1 MKFHHLPFL
10 LLPLIAQAEGEKIP
24 YTCDNGSRIDISF
37 LTPADGRPQAT
48 LHFSDAVL
56 VLPQVPA
63 ATGSSYKQDG
73 IGLHTKD
80 DEAIFED
87 GKGNLRHC
95 QRGEKPPAG
104 AQSTAAASSFI
115 DITGSVSYPVVHK
128 ALPRDAVLTLRVQDT
143 VRPGA
148 AARTLA
154 EQSIGLDGQQGP
166 IAFQMLVDRDL
177 LRKKARLTVS
187 ARIERAGK
195 VLFVHDK
202 VYPAQTDGQALPLE
216 ITLKPAGKKR

>member
-1 MKFHHLPFL
+1 MKRC
-10 LLPLIAQAEGEKIP
+10 LLPLLCLPLLALADGERLP

-37 LTPADGRPQAT
+37 STPVDGRPSAS
-48 LHFSDAVL
+48 LHFADTSIT
-56 VLPQVPA
+56 LPQVPA
-63 ATGSSYKQDG
+63 ASGAAYRQDG

-95 QRGEKPPAG
+95 LRGEKPPAS
-104 AQSTAAASSFI
+104 AASTAATSSFI
-115 DITGSVSYPVVHK
+115 DITGSVSYLVRM

-143 VRPGA
+143 LRLGA
-148 AARTLA
+148 QPRTLA
-154 EQSIGLDGQQGP
+154 EQSIPLDGQQVP

>member
-24 YTCDNGSRIDISF
+24 YTCDNGSRIEISF
-37 LTPADGRPQAT
+37 VTPADGRPQAT
-48 LHFSDAVL
+48 LHFSDATL

-63 ATGSSYKQDG
+63 ASGNSYKQEG

-95 QRGEKPPAG
+95 LRGEKPPAS
-104 AQSTAAASSFI
+104 AASTAATSSFI
-115 DITGSVSYPVVHK
+115 DITGSVSYLVRM
-128 ALPRDAVLTLRVQDT
+128 ALPRDAVLTLRVQDPL
-143 VRPGA
+143 RPGVQ
-148 AARTLA
+148 ARTLA
-154 EQSIGLDGQQGP
+154 EQSIPLDGQQVP

-187 ARIERAGK
+187 ARIERPGK
-195 VLFVHDK
+195 VLFINDK
-202 VYPAQTDGQALPLE
+202 VYPATTDGQGLPLE